1 MLVNKILQSW
11 LRFSVLQDD
20 ESAETSTDRYSIS
33 DHSVDIVQKG
43 AFVDVVFVDANAD
56 SVAQKVERE
65 SSDELA
71 TVLPLGRPAFERKR
85 RRRSAQ
91 EDRRRAEL
99 QSPVVRG
106 DPRFQ
111 GAGGCPGQLLNL
123 TEAPRTVPGSVAR
136 FFKFSAIVQNNL
148 LLKIHLE
155 IEAVDYSAKFIL

>member
-11 LRFSVLQDD
+11 VRFSVLQDD
-20 ESAETSTDRYSIS
+20 ESAETSTVRYSIS

-106 DPRFQ
+106 DPLFQ
-111 GAGGCPGQLLNL
+111 GTGGCPGQLLNL
-123 TEAPRTVPGSVAR
+123 TEAPQGCPLHSGQIFQV
-136 FFKFSAIVQNNL
+136 
-148 LLKIHLE
+148 
-155 IEAVDYSAKFIL
+155 